1 MSIFEALIQGVVQGL
16 SEFLPI
22 SSSGHLS
29 LLQYFFGISGEA
41 SASYSILLHFGTL
54 IAVFAA
60 FYKTIW
66 SLIIEFFHMV
76 KDIFTGKFSLKNAS
90 PERRMIL
97 LLIVAELPLLVFY
110 FISDFY
116 NSLSADSDIIVE
128 GCCFLLTS
136 ILLFISDR
144 VVKGKKTAADMN
156 YKDALIIGTVQ
167 GIAPLPGLSR
177 SGSTIST
184 GLMCG
189 LTREYAVSFSFIMGI
204 PPVLMANILEIKDI
218 FTAEVDGAIAP
229 LEPIQSV
236 IGILVAAVVGF
247 ASIKMVNYLVKKD
260 KFTIFAWYTL
270 FLGLATVTLGIIDI
284 VIGHPLFTFSI

>member
-1 MSIFEALIQGVVQGL
+1 MSVFEALIQGIVQGL

-29 LLQYFFGISGEA
+29 LLQYFFGINGEA
-41 SASYSILLHFGTL
+41 AASFSILLHFGTL
-54 IAVFAA
+54 VAVFAA

-66 SLIIEFFHMV
+66 KLILEFFSMV
-76 KDIFTGKFSLKNAS
+76 RDIFTGKFSIKNAS
-90 PERRMIL
+90 PERRMVL
-97 LLIVAELPLLVFY
+97 LIIVAEIPLLFFY

-116 NSLSADSDIIVE
+116 TALSADADIVVE

-136 ILLFISDR
+136 LLLFISDR
-144 VVKGKKTAADMN
+144 VVKGKKTAGDM
-156 YKDALIIGTVQ
+156 KFTDALIIGTVQ

-204 PPVLMANILEIKDI
+204 PPVLMANLLEIKDLLG
-218 FTAEVDGAIAP
+218 AEVDGAVAP
-229 LEPIQSV
+229 LEPLQSI
-236 IGILVAAVVGF
+236 IGIVVAAVVGF
-247 ASIKMVNYLVKKD
+247 ASIKMVNFLVKND

-270 FLGLATVTLGIIDI
+270 ILGVVTVVLGIIGLI
-284 VIGHPLFTFSI
+284 IGHPVFTFSA

>member
-1 MSIFEALIQGVVQGL
+1 MSTIEALIQGIVQGL

-41 SASYSILLHFGTL
+41 AASYSILLHFGTL
-54 IAVFAA
+54 VAVFAA

-66 SLIIEFFHMV
+66 KFILEFFLMIR
-76 KDIFTGKFSLKNAS
+76 DIFTKRFSLKDAS
-90 PERRMIL
+90 PERRMV
-97 LLIVAELPLLVFY
+97 LLIVVAEIPLLFFY
-110 FISDFY
+110 FLSDFY
-116 NSLSADSDIIVE
+116 TNLSADNDIVVE

-136 ILLFISDR
+136 ALLFISDR
-144 VVKGKKTAADMN
+144 VVKGT
-156 YKDALIIGTVQ
+156 KDASNMGFRSALIVGTVQ

-177 SGSTIST
+177 SGSTISA

-204 PPVLMANILEIKDI
+204 PPVLMANVLEIKDLLSG
-218 FTAEVDGAIAP
+218 EVDGAITP
-229 LEPIQSV
+229 LEPVQSIV
-236 IGILVAAVVGF
+236 GIVTAAVVGF
-247 ASIKMVNYLVKKD
+247 ASIKMVNFLVKKD

-270 FLGLATVTLGIIDI
+270 ALGVLTVVLGSIGL
-284 VIGHPLFTFSI
+284 VIGHPVFTFSV

>member
-1 MSIFEALIQGVVQGL
+1 MSILEALVQGIVQGL

-41 SASYSILLHFGTL
+41 AASYSILLHFGTL

-66 SLIIEFFHMV
+66 ALILEFFKMV
-76 KDIFTGKFSLKNAS
+76 KDIFTGRFSIKNAS
-90 PERRMIL
+90 PERRML
-97 LLIVAELPLLVFY
+97 LLIVVAEIPLLFFY
-110 FISDFY
+110 FLSDFY
-116 NSLSADSDIIVE
+116 TALSADTDIVVE
-128 GCCFLLTS
+128 GLCFLLTS

-144 VVKGKKTAADMN
+144 VVKGKKTAADMSF
-156 YKDALIIGTVQ
+156 KDALIVGTVQ

-204 PPVLMANILEIKDI
+204 PPVLMANLLEIKDLLGG
-218 FTAEVDGAIAP
+218 EVDGASVP
-229 LEPIQSV
+229 LEPIQSI
-236 IGILVAAVVGF
+236 IGIVVAAVVGF

-270 FLGLATVTLGIIDI
+270 VLGLVTVILGIIGL
-284 VIGHPLFTFSI
+284 VIGHPVFTFSV

>member
-1 MSIFEALIQGVVQGL
+1 MSVFEALIQGIVQGL

-41 SASYSILLHFGTL
+41 AASYSILLHFGTL

-66 SLIIEFFHMV
+66 KLILEFFSMV
-76 KDIFTGKFSLKNAS
+76 RDIFTKKFSIKNAS
-90 PERRMIL
+90 PERRMVL
-97 LLIVAELPLLVFY
+97 LIIVAEIPLLFFY
-110 FISDFY
+110 FLSDFY
-116 NSLSADSDIIVE
+116 TGLSADTDIVVE
-128 GCCFLLTS
+128 GFCFLLTS
-136 ILLFISDR
+136 ALLFISDR
-144 VVKGKKTAADMN
+144 VVKGKKTAADMSF
-156 YKDALIIGTVQ
+156 KDALIVGTVQ

-204 PPVLMANILEIKDI
+204 PPVLMANLLEIKDLWG
-218 FTAEVDGAIAP
+218 ADGAVAP
-229 LEPIQSV
+229 LEPMQSIV
-236 IGILVAAVVGF
+236 GIVAAAVVGF
-247 ASIKMVNYLVKKD
+247 ASIKMVNFLVKND

-270 FLGLATVTLGIIDI
+270 ILGVLTVVLGIIGLI
-284 VIGHPLFTFSI
+284 IGHPVFTFSV

>member
-1 MSIFEALIQGVVQGL
+1 MSIFEALIQGIVQGL

-29 LLQYFFGISGEA
+29 LLQYFFGINGEA
-41 SASYSILLHFGTL
+41 AASYSILLHFGTL

-66 SLIIEFFHMV
+66 ALILEFFRMV
-76 KDIFTGKFSLKNAS
+76 KDLFAGKFSMKNAS

-110 FISDFY
+110 FLSDFY
-116 NSLSADSDIIVE
+116 TGLSADNDIVVE
-128 GCCFLLTS
+128 GFCFLLTS
-136 ILLFISDR
+136 LLLFISDR
-144 VVKGKKTAADMN
+144 VVKGKKTASDMS

-204 PPVLMANILEIKDI
+204 PPVLMANLLEIKDL
-218 FTAEVDGAIAP
+218 FSAEADGAIVS
-229 LEPIQSV
+229 LEPAQSIV
-236 IGILVAAVVGF
+236 GIVVAAVVGF

-260 KFTIFAWYTL
+260 RFTIFAWYTL
-270 FLGLATVTLGIIDI
+270 FLGLATVILGIIGL
-284 VIGHPLFTFSI
+284 VIGHPVFTFNV

>member
-66 SLIIEFFHMV
+66 NLILEFFRTV

-97 LLIVAELPLLVFY
+97 LLIVSELPLLVFY

-136 ILLFISDR
+136 VLLFISDR
-144 VVKGKKTAADMN
+144 VVKGKKTAAEMS
-156 YKDALIIGTVQ
+156 YKDALIVGTVQ

-184 GLMCG
+184 GLVCG

-204 PPVLMANILEIKDI
+204 PPVLMANLLEIKDI
-218 FTAEVDGAIAP
+218 FSAEVDGAVAT
-229 LEPIQSV
+229 LEPMQSI
-236 IGILVAAVVGF
+236 IGIVVAAVVGF

-270 FLGLATVTLGIIDI
+270 VLGLATVTLGIIDVI
-284 VIGHPLFTFSI
+284 IGHPLFTFSI

>member
-1 MSIFEALIQGVVQGL
+1 MSVFEALIQGVVQGL

-41 SASYSILLHFGTL
+41 SASFSILLHFGTL
-54 IAVFAA
+54 VAVFAA

-66 SLIIEFFHMV
+66 ALIVEFFRIF
-76 KDIFTGKFSLKNAS
+76 KDIFTGKFSLKNSS

-97 LLIVAELPLLVFY
+97 LLIVAQLPLLIFY

-136 ILLFISDR
+136 VLLFISDR
-144 VVKGKKTAADMN
+144 VVKGKKTAADMS

-204 PPVLMANILEIKDI
+204 PPVLMANLLEIKDI
-218 FTAEVDGAIAP
+218 LGGEVDGAAAP
-229 LEPIQSV
+229 LEPMQSI
-236 IGILVAAVVGF
+236 IGIVVAAVVGF

-270 FLGLATVTLGIIDI
+270 FLGLATVALGIIDVI
-284 VIGHPLFTFSI
+284 IGHPLFTF

>member
-54 IAVFAA
+54 VAVFAA

-66 SLIIEFFHMV
+66 SLILEFFHMV

-110 FISDFY
+110 FVSDFY

-136 ILLFISDR
+136 VLLFISDR
-144 VVKGKKTAADMN
+144 VVKGKKTAADMS

-204 PPVLMANILEIKDI
+204 PPVLMANLLEIKDI
-218 FTAEVDGAIAP
+218 LGGELDGVSAS
-229 LEPIQSV
+229 LEPLQSV
-236 IGILVAAVVGF
+236 IGIVVAAVVGF

-270 FLGLATVTLGIIDI
+270 FLGLATVTLGIIDV
-284 VIGHPLFTFSI
+284 VIGHPLFTF

>member
-1 MSIFEALIQGVVQGL
+1 MSVFEALIQGVVQGL

-54 IAVFAA
+54 VAVFAA

-66 SLIIEFFHMV
+66 ALIVEFFRMV

-144 VVKGKKTAADMN
+144 VIKGKKTAADMS

-204 PPVLMANILEIKDI
+204 PPVLMANLLEIKDI
-218 FTAEVDGAIAP
+218 LTAEVDGAVAP

-236 IGILVAAVVGF
+236 IGIVVAAVVGF

-270 FLGLATVTLGIIDI
+270 FLGLATVALGIIDVI
-284 VIGHPLFTFSI
+284 IGHPLFTF

>member
-1 MSIFEALIQGVVQGL
+1 MSILEALIQGIVQGL

-29 LLQYFFGISGEA
+29 LLQYFFGINGEA
-41 SASYSILLHFGTL
+41 AASFSILLHFGTL
-54 IAVFAA
+54 VAVFAA

-66 SLIIEFFHMV
+66 KLILEFFLMV
-76 KDIFTGKFSLKNAS
+76 GDIFTKKFSIKNAS
-90 PERRMIL
+90 PERRMVL
-97 LLIVAELPLLVFY
+97 LIIVAEIPLLFFY
-110 FISDFY
+110 FLSDFY
-116 NSLSADSDIIVE
+116 NELSADADIVVE

-136 ILLFISDR
+136 LLLFISDR
-144 VVKGKKTAADMN
+144 VVKGKKTAGDM
-156 YKDALIIGTVQ
+156 KFRDALIIGTVQ

-204 PPVLMANILEIKDI
+204 PPVLMANLLEIKDI
-218 FTAEVDGAIAP
+218 LGGEVDGAVAE
-229 LEPIQSV
+229 LEPLQSI
-236 IGILVAAVVGF
+236 IGVVVAAVVGF
-247 ASIKMVNYLVKKD
+247 ASIKMVNFLVKND

-270 FLGLATVTLGIIDI
+270 VLGVVTVVLGIIGLAL
-284 VIGHPLFTFSI
+284 GHPVFTF

>member
-1 MSIFEALIQGVVQGL
+1 MSVFEALIQGIVQGL

-41 SASYSILLHFGTL
+41 AASYSILLHFGTL
-54 IAVFAA
+54 VAVFAA

-66 SLIIEFFHMV
+66 KLILEFFSMV
-76 KDIFTGKFSLKNAS
+76 RDIFTKKFSIKNAS
-90 PERRMIL
+90 PERRMVL
-97 LLIVAELPLLVFY
+97 LIIVAEIPLLFFY
-110 FISDFY
+110 FLSDFY
-116 NSLSADSDIIVE
+116 TGLSADTDIVVE
-128 GCCFLLTS
+128 GFCFLLTS
-136 ILLFISDR
+136 ALLFISDR
-144 VVKGKKTAADMN
+144 VVKGKKTAADMSF
-156 YKDALIIGTVQ
+156 KDALIVGTVQ

-204 PPVLMANILEIKDI
+204 PPVLMANLLEIKDLLG
-218 FTAEVDGAIAP
+218 ADGAVAP
-229 LEPIQSV
+229 LEPMQSIV
-236 IGILVAAVVGF
+236 GIVAAAVVGF
-247 ASIKMVNYLVKKD
+247 ASIKMVNFLVKND

-270 FLGLATVTLGIIDI
+270 ILGVLTVVLGIIGLI
-284 VIGHPLFTFSI
+284 IGHPVFTFSV

>member
-29 LLQYFFGISGEA
+29 LLQYFFGINGEA

-66 SLIIEFFHMV
+66 NLILEFFRMV

-97 LLIVAELPLLVFY
+97 LLIVSELPLLVFY

-136 ILLFISDR
+136 VLLFISDR
-144 VVKGKKTAADMN
+144 VVKGKKTAAEMS
-156 YKDALIIGTVQ
+156 YKDALIVGTVQ

-204 PPVLMANILEIKDI
+204 PPVLIANLLEIKDI
-218 FTAEVDGAIAP
+218 FSTEVDGAVAT
-229 LEPIQSV
+229 LEPMQSI
-236 IGILVAAVVGF
+236 IGIVVAAVVGF

-270 FLGLATVTLGIIDI
+270 VLGLATVTLGIIDVI
-284 VIGHPLFTFSI
+284 IGHPLFTFSI

>member
-1 MSIFEALIQGVVQGL
+1 MSIIEALIQGIVQGL

-66 SLIIEFFHMV
+66 ALILEFFRAV
-76 KDIFTGKFSLKNAS
+76 KDIFTGKFSIKNAS
-90 PERRMIL
+90 PERRML
-97 LLIVAELPLLVFY
+97 LLIIVAEIPLLFFY

-116 NSLSADSDIIVE
+116 TSLSADTDIVVE
-128 GCCFLLTS
+128 GFCFLLTS
-136 ILLFISDR
+136 ALLFISDR

-177 SGSTIST
+177 SGSTISA

-204 PPVLMANILEIKDI
+204 PPVLMANLLEIKDLLGSE
-218 FTAEVDGAIAP
+218 FDGAPAP
-229 LEPIQSV
+229 LEPLQSI
-236 IGILVAAVVGF
+236 IGIAVAAVVGF
-247 ASIKMVNYLVKKD
+247 ASIKMVNFLVKKD

-270 FLGLATVTLGIIDI
+270 ALGIVTVILGIIGL
-284 VIGHPLFTFSI
+284 VIGHPVFTFNV

>member
-66 SLIIEFFHMV
+66 ALIVEFFRMV

-136 ILLFISDR
+136 VLLFISDR
-144 VVKGKKTAADMN
+144 VVKGKKTAADMS
-156 YKDALIIGTVQ
+156 YRDALIIGTVQ

-204 PPVLMANILEIKDI
+204 PPVLMANLLEIKDI
-218 FTAEVDGAIAP
+218 FFGEVDGVAAP
-229 LEPIQSV
+229 LEPTQSI
-236 IGILVAAVVGF
+236 IGIVVAAVVGF

-270 FLGLATVTLGIIDI
+270 VLGFATVTLGIIDVI
-284 VIGHPLFTFSI
+284 IGHPLFTF

>member
-66 SLIIEFFHMV
+66 NLIVEFFRMV

-97 LLIVAELPLLVFY
+97 LLIVAQLPLLVFY
-110 FISDFY
+110 FVSDFY

-136 ILLFISDR
+136 VLLFISDR
-144 VVKGKKTAADMN
+144 VVKGKKTAADMS

-204 PPVLMANILEIKDI
+204 PPVLMANLLEIKDI
-218 FTAEVDGAIAP
+218 LGGEVDGAVAP
-229 LEPIQSV
+229 LEPMQSI
-236 IGILVAAVVGF
+236 IGIVVAAVVGF

-270 FLGLATVTLGIIDI
+270 FLGLATVTLGIIDVI
-284 VIGHPLFTFSI
+284 IGHPVFTF

>member
-1 MSIFEALIQGVVQGL
+1 MSIFEALIQGIVQGL

-41 SASYSILLHFGTL
+41 AASYSILLHFGTL
-54 IAVFAA
+54 VAVFAA

-66 SLIIEFFHMV
+66 ALILEFFKMV
-76 KDIFTGKFSLKNAS
+76 KDIFTRKFSIKNAS
-90 PERRMIL
+90 PERRMVL
-97 LLIVAELPLLVFY
+97 LLIVSEVPLLFFY
-110 FISDFY
+110 FLSDFY
-116 NSLSADSDIIVE
+116 TELSADNDIVVE
-128 GCCFLLTS
+128 GLCFLLTS
-136 ILLFISDR
+136 VLLFISDR
-144 VVKGKKTAADMN
+144 VVKGKKTAADMSF
-156 YKDALIIGTVQ
+156 KDALVIGTVQ

-204 PPVLMANILEIKDI
+204 PPVLMANLLEIKDLLGG
-218 FTAEVDGAIAP
+218 ELDGASAP
-229 LEPIQSV
+229 LEPVQSI
-236 IGILVAAVVGF
+236 IGIVVAAVVGF
-247 ASIKMVNYLVKKD
+247 ASIKMVNFLVKKD

-270 FLGLATVTLGIIDI
+270 VLGLVTVILGIIGL
-284 VIGHPLFTFSI
+284 VIGHPVFTFSV

>member
-54 IAVFAA
+54 VAVFAA

-66 SLIIEFFHMV
+66 SLILEFFHMV

-110 FISDFY
+110 FVSDFY

-136 ILLFISDR
+136 LLLFISDR
-144 VVKGKKTAADMN
+144 VVKGKKTAADMSH
-156 YKDALIIGTVQ
+156 KDALIIGTVQ

-204 PPVLMANILEIKDI
+204 PPVLMANLLEIKDI
-218 FTAEVDGAIAP
+218 LGGELDGVSAS
-229 LEPIQSV
+229 LEPLQSV
-236 IGILVAAVVGF
+236 IGIVVAAVVGF

-270 FLGLATVTLGIIDI
+270 FLGLATVTLGIIDV
-284 VIGHPLFTFSI
+284 VIGHPLFTF

>member
-1 MSIFEALIQGVVQGL
+1 MSVFEALIQGIVQGL

-41 SASYSILLHFGTL
+41 AASYSILLHFGTL
-54 IAVFAA
+54 VAVFAA

-66 SLIIEFFHMV
+66 KLIIEFFSMV
-76 KDIFTGKFSLKNAS
+76 RDIFTKKFSIKNAS
-90 PERRMIL
+90 PERRMVL
-97 LLIVAELPLLVFY
+97 LIIVAEIPLLFFY
-110 FISDFY
+110 FLSDFY
-116 NSLSADSDIIVE
+116 TSLSADTDIVVE
-128 GCCFLLTS
+128 GFCFLLTS
-136 ILLFISDR
+136 ALLFISDR
-144 VVKGKKTAADMN
+144 VVKGKKTAADMSF
-156 YKDALIIGTVQ
+156 KDALIVGTVQ

-204 PPVLMANILEIKDI
+204 PPVLMANLLEIKDLLG
-218 FTAEVDGAIAP
+218 ADGAVAP
-229 LEPIQSV
+229 LEPMQSIV
-236 IGILVAAVVGF
+236 GIVAAAVVGF
-247 ASIKMVNYLVKKD
+247 ASIKMVNFLVKND

-270 FLGLATVTLGIIDI
+270 ILGVLTVVLGIIGLI
-284 VIGHPLFTFSI
+284 IGHPVFTFSV

>member
-1 MSIFEALIQGVVQGL
+1 MSVFEALIQGIVQGL

-41 SASYSILLHFGTL
+41 AASYSILLHFGTL
-54 IAVFAA
+54 VAVFAA

-66 SLIIEFFHMV
+66 KLIIEFFSMV
-76 KDIFTGKFSLKNAS
+76 RDIFTKKFSIKNAS
-90 PERRMIL
+90 PERRMVL
-97 LLIVAELPLLVFY
+97 LIIVAEIPLLFFY
-110 FISDFY
+110 FLSDFY
-116 NSLSADSDIIVE
+116 TGLSADTDIVVE
-128 GCCFLLTS
+128 GLCFLLTS
-136 ILLFISDR
+136 ALLFISDR
-144 VVKGKKTAADMN
+144 VVKGKKTAADMSF
-156 YKDALIIGTVQ
+156 KDALIVGTVQ

-204 PPVLMANILEIKDI
+204 PPVLMANLLEIKDLLG
-218 FTAEVDGAIAP
+218 ADGAVVP
-229 LEPIQSV
+229 LEPMQSIV
-236 IGILVAAVVGF
+236 GIVAAAVVGF
-247 ASIKMVNYLVKKD
+247 ASIKMVNFLVKND

-270 FLGLATVTLGIIDI
+270 ILGVLTVVLGIIGLI
-284 VIGHPLFTFSI
+284 IGHPVFTFSV